1 MIAARIQRIA
11 ILNFDRGPG
20 VTLARDVL
28 VDKFTAALVDSKF
41 RIVDRTDTRKIM
53 EEAKFQQAGGAM
65 IDETT
70 REKLRQL
77 GADTILTGNLHAYQ
91 EERKGNFVLYSE
103 VHLTSKLLK
112 VETGQVLWSGEIM
125 KRSKAKNR
133 GRKDPER
140 NRRESERIR
149 QQALDAII
157 SDMAD
162 SLQGKEAPYGK
173 NQDLVRNP
181 VPKILIVYASQT
193 GNTERM
199 ARAWRGRRQIEGA
212 PAV

>member
-1 MIAARIQRIA
+1 MGRKSLLILSGLILFLAVGCAPPVIHKINASREFDAARIQRIA

-125 KRSKAKNR
+125 KRSKAKNL
-133 GRKDPER
+133 GEKKILNVID
-140 NRRESERIR
+140 RESE
-149 QQALDAII
+149 ADSAGKLLDDII

-162 SLQGKEAPYGK
+162 SFKEKKP
-173 NQDLVRNP
+173 LME
-181 VPKILIVYASQT
+181 KIKI
-193 GNTERM
+193 
-199 ARAWRGRRQIEGA
+199 W
-212 PAV
+212 

>member
-1 MIAARIQRIA
+1 MGRRSLLVLSGLILVLVTGCAPPVIHKINASREFDAARIQRIA

-20 VTLARDVL
+20 INLAREVL
-28 VDKFTAALVDSKF
+28 VDKFTAALVDSRF

-77 GADTILTGNLHAYQ
+77 GADTILTGTLHTYQ

-103 VHLTSKLLK
+103 VHLTAKLLK

-125 KRSKAKNR
+125 KRSKAKNL
-133 GRKDPER
+133 GEKKLLSMID
-140 NRRESERIR
+140 RESE
-149 QQALDAII
+149 ADSAGKLLDDII

-162 SLQGKEAPYGK
+162 SFKEKKPF
-173 NQDLVRNP
+173 LE
-181 VPKILIVYASQT
+181 KIKV
-193 GNTERM
+193 
-199 ARAWRGRRQIEGA
+199 W
-212 PAV
+212 

>member
-1 MIAARIQRIA
+1 MGRKSLLVLSGLILFLAVGCAPPVIHKINTSREFDAARIQRIA

-125 KRSKAKNR
+125 KRSKAKNL
-133 GRKDPER
+133 GEKKILNVID
-140 NRRESERIR
+140 RESE
-149 QQALDAII
+149 ADSAGKLLDDII

-162 SLQGKEAPYGK
+162 SFKEKKP
-173 NQDLVRNP
+173 LME
-181 VPKILIVYASQT
+181 KIKI
-193 GNTERM
+193 
-199 ARAWRGRRQIEGA
+199 W
-212 PAV
+212 